1 MTESYDMIIES
12 GARGE
17 MRAQTLAG
25 SGKSIVLL
33 ERGDP
38 GPAAARAVS

>member
-1 MTESYDMIIES
+1 MTESYDMIIGS

-33 ERGDP
+33 ERGVP

>member
-1 MTESYDMIIES
+1 MTESYDVIMGS

>member
-1 MTESYDMIIES
+1 MTESYDMIIGS

-17 MRAQTLAG
+17 MRAQTFAG

>member
-1 MTESYDMIIES
+1 MTESYDVIIGS
-12 GARGE
+12 GTGGE
-17 MRAQTLAG
+17 MLAQTLAG